1 MDVDQRDL
9 DQRDLDQRDLDQ
21 RDLDQRDLDQRDL
34 GQRELGQREL
44 GQQLAGLDALEG
56 DEAGA
61 PSRLSVLWG
70 RAWPKVTALVLAVAA
85 WQLVVLSGW
94 RPTYVLPGPS
104 TVLDEVVRI
113 GGTGAFWKA
122 LGVTASRAAI
132 GYGAAIAVGSVIGAL
147 VATIRPLRTAV
158 GSLITGLQTMPSIA
172 WFPLAVLL
180 FKLSEGAIIFVVVLG
195 AAPSIANGLI
205 GGVDHVPPLLVRAGR
220 MLGARGP
227 TLFRHVVLPAALPSC
242 LGGLKQG
249 WAFAWR
255 SLMAGEL
262 LLILPNRP
270 SIGSQ
275 LDFARDL
282 NDSPLLLAYMIVVLI
297 AGILVDGAFGAVDGR
312 LRQRRGLVDTAT

>member
-1 MDVDQRDL
+1 MAVDQREL
-9 DQRDLDQRDLDQ
+9 D
-21 RDLDQRDLDQRDL
+21 
-34 GQRELGQREL
+34 
-44 GQQLAGLDALEG
+44 QQLAGLDALE
-56 DEAGA
+56 DDAT
-61 PSRLSVLWG
+61 PRVSRLGILWS
-70 RAWPKVTALVLAVAA
+70 RAWPKVAALVLGLAA
-85 WQLVVLSGW
+85 WQLVVASGW
-94 RPTYVLPGPS
+94 KPTYVLPPPS
-104 TVLDEVVRI
+104 VVFSELGRVA
-113 GGTGAFWKA
+113 GTGAFWKA

-147 VATIRPLRTAV
+147 VATIKPLRTAF

-180 FKLSEGAIIFVVVLG
+180 FKPSEAAIIFVVVLG

-205 GGVDHVPPLLVRAGR
+205 GGVDTVPPLLIRAGR

-249 WAFAWR
+249 WAFSWR

-262 LLILPNRP
+262 LLILPTRP

-282 NDSPLLLAYMIVVLI
+282 NDAALLLAYMIVVLVV
-297 AGILVDGAFGAVDGR
+297 GIVIDGAFGVVDGR
-312 LRQRRGLVDTAT
+312 VRRRRGLVDTAT